1 MRGLVLSYFEL
12 KETCMSKGRVCISK
26 AEVEGEGLRLELLD
40 NLSSDN

>member
-1 MRGLVLSYFEL
+1 MSYFEL

-26 AEVEGEGLRLELLD
+26 VEVEGEGLRLELLD